1 MKTKSEKMLLA
12 FKIIGTVIYA
22 VMTLLLAYIFIDA
35 LPSNQEVAN
44 GQIDLTGLGFALTII
59 IFSAVGFFVYLVPTI
74 LGIIGAITSKR
85 LSKGINNTIYFSVM
99 ASLPMITEILFFCT
113 LFFVEG

>member
-12 FKIIGTVIYA
+12 FKITGTVIYA
-22 VMTLLLAYIFIDA
+22 LMTLLLVYVFIDA
-35 LPSNQEVAN
+35 LPSNQEVTE
-44 GQIDLTGLGFALTII
+44 GQIDLSGLGFALTVIV
-59 IFSAVGFFVYLVPTI
+59 FSIVGFFVYLVPTI

-85 LSKGINNTIYFSVM
+85 LSMGKGNVIYFSIM